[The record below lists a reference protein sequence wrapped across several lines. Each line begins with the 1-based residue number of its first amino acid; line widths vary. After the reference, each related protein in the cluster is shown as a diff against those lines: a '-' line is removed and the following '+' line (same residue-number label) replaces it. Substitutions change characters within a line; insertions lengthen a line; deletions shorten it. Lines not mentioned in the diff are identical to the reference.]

1 MSIKRTGGRKPTMG
15 NWRCEY
21 MAQSEYAVCKC
32 CHINGDLHMDA
43 RQIYRRFLYP
53 VTRALLATCAL
64 GLTPVPDPD
73 TPYAF
78 SSAISERL
86 SHAMQRTGADV
97 QICEYIF
104 HSRRSN
110 ARFRVVCTRFPNR
123 SRIWT
128 AELELRGKGRYFV
141 RDFII
146 YRRTISNIQVIQKN
160 KQNIFNF
167 III

>member
-64 GLTPVPDPD
+64 GLTPARPLHV
-73 TPYAF
+73 F
-78 SSAISERL
+78 SPRFPRL
-86 SHAMQRTGADV
+86 SHTTQRAGAV

-110 ARFRVVCTRFPNR
+110 AFPR
-123 SRIWT
+123 CLHAVSKSIEMWT
-128 AELELRGKGRYFV
+128 TVLELKGKTEIFIV
-141 RDFII
+141 RDFS
-146 YRRTISNIQVIQKN
+146 T
-160 KQNIFNF
+160 
-167 III
+167 

>member
-64 GLTPVPDPD
+64 GLTPAPATD
-73 TPYAF
+73 AF
-78 SSAISERL
+78 SSAISETITCE
-86 SHAMQRTGADV
+86 MQRTGAV

-110 ARFRVVCTRFPNR
+110 ALPRCLHAVSESIENANGGTRMKRENGDIHCSGFYHPDCLN
-123 SRIWT
+123 
-128 AELELRGKGRYFV
+128 
-141 RDFII
+141 DFE
-146 YRRTISNIQVIQKN
+146 YSSNYK
-160 KQNIFNF
+160 K
-167 III
+167 

>member
-43 RQIYRRFLYP
+43 RQIYRRILYP
-53 VTRALLATCAL
+53 MTRALLATCAL
-64 GLTPVPDPD
+64 GLTPLSSPTHV
-73 TPYAF
+73 F
-78 SSAISERL
+78 SPRFPRL
-86 SHAMQRTGADV
+86 SHAMQRTGAI

-110 ARFRVVCTRFPNR
+110 AFPRCLHAVSESIENVNGDTRTKRENGDIHCSRFYYLDCLN
-123 SRIWT
+123 
-128 AELELRGKGRYFV
+128 
-141 RDFII
+141 DFE
-146 YRRTISNIQVIQKN
+146 YSGN
-160 KQNIFNF
+160 
-167 III
+167 

>member
-43 RQIYRRFLYP
+43 RQIYRRLLYP

-64 GLTPVPDPD
+64 GLTPARPP
-73 TPYAF
+73 PPLPPHASF
-78 SSAISERL
+78 FSAISRDYCMRRNV
-86 SHAMQRTGADV
+86 AGAV

-104 HSRRSN
+104 HSRRSIRVSALF
-110 ARFRVVCTRFPNR
+110 ARGFPNR
-123 SRIWT
+123 SRMWT
-128 AELELRGKGRYFV
+128 TALELKGKTEI
-141 RDFII
+141 FIVLGI
-146 YRRTISNIQVIQKN
+146 LVPRLL
-160 KQNIFNF
+160 
-167 III
+167 

>member
-64 GLTPVPDPD
+64 GLTPARLPRVFLRDFRDYHMRRNVP
-73 TPYAF
+73 TPY
-78 SSAISERL
+78 
-86 SHAMQRTGADV
+86 
-97 QICEYIF
+97 
-104 HSRRSN
+104 
-110 ARFRVVCTRFPNR
+110 RF
-123 SRIWT
+123 
-128 AELELRGKGRYFV
+128 A
-141 RDFII
+141 
-146 YRRTISNIQVIQKN
+146 
-160 KQNIFNF
+160 NIFF
-167 III
+167 IHAPVERVSALFARGFRIDRDCERGIKRENRDIHRLGF

>member
-64 GLTPVPDPD
+64 GLTPVPELRLPMRF
-73 TPYAF
+73 PPRF
-78 SSAISERL
+78 PRL

-97 QICEYIF
+97 HRFANIFFIHAARTRASALFARGSRIDRECER
-104 HSRRSN
+104 RRSN
-110 ARFRVVCTRFPNR
+110 
-123 SRIWT
+123 
-128 AELELRGKGRYFV
+128 
-141 RDFII
+141 
-146 YRRTISNIQVIQKN
+146 
-160 KQNIFNF
+160 
-167 III
+167 

>member
-64 GLTPVPDPD
+64 GLTPARLPRM
-73 TPYAF
+73 F
-78 SSAISERL
+78 FSAISETITCD
-86 SHAMQRTGADV
+86 AT
-97 QICEYIF
+97 
-104 HSRRSN
+104 
-110 ARFRVVCTRFPNR
+110 
-123 SRIWT
+123 
-128 AELELRGKGRYFV
+128 
-141 RDFII
+141 
-146 YRRTISNIQVIQKN
+146 YRRHTDLRIYFSFTPVERVSALFARGFQIDRKCERRH
-160 KQNIFNF
+160 
-167 III
+167 